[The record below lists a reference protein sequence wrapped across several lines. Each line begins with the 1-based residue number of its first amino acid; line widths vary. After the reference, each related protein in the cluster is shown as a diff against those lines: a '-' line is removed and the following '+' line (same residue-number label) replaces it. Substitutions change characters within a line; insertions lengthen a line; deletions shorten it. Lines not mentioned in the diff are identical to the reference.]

1 MGLPRKGSLAAVMI
15 DHPLFLGVKAKL
27 LVKSGRPLAA
37 PAQELLNWMLQ
48 RLPMFTSGDE
58 VTYAR

>member
-1 MGLPRKGSLAAVMI
+1 MNEVAENRAHIGLVYPI
-15 DHPLFLGVKAKL
+15 FLGVKAKL

-48 RLPMFTSGDE
+48 RLPMFSPGE
-58 VTYAR
+58 AV

>member
-1 MGLPRKGSLAAVMI
+1 MNEVAENRAHIGLAYPI
-15 DHPLFLGVKAKL
+15 FLGVKAKL

-48 RLPMFTSGDE
+48 RLPMFSPGE
-58 VTYAR
+58 AV